1 MCESTA
7 RLVPLEEIPDSLV
20 IFRTHAINVSLQ
32 GLTIITGGG
41 TVTGSPTMK
50 LSGKGAGRGKNP

>member
-1 MCESTA
+1 MLQHEAEMCESTA

-32 GLTIITGGG
+32 GLTIIT
-41 TVTGSPTMK
+41 
-50 LSGKGAGRGKNP
+50 RGWYSHGLANDET